1 VQQLNVKLDK
11 LQIQVANLGSEMLK
25 KPLASL
31 DSTSHILL
39 TDDLKMQQVQLET
52 HLKAQIAVQQNELK
66 MLG

>member
-1 VQQLNVKLDK
+1 MQQLNVKLDK

-52 HLKAQIAVQQNELK
+52 HLKA
-66 MLG
+66 

>member
-1 VQQLNVKLDK
+1 
-11 LQIQVANLGSEMLK
+11 MLK